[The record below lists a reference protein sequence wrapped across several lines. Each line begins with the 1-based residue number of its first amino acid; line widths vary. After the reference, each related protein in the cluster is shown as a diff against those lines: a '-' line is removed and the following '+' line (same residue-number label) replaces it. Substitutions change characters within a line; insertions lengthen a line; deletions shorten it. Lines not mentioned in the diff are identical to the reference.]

1 MPIIFYAAPRSSASP
16 VSCAL
21 RELGVPHERVDVDL
35 AKGEQRK
42 PEYLSLNPNGK
53 VPLLVV
59 DGTPLFEAVAIMQWL
74 GDTYGVEKK
83 LWPAMGD
90 PARLEAVSWSTWAY
104 VSFGSVLVRLF
115 YASSERLPK
124 ELHNPAAAAAAQK
137 DLQGL
142 LGLLNDRFE
151 KRQYLLG
158 ASYSLADLIVACTI
172 NYARTLG
179 VATHAHPALEAWLQR
194 CLSRPALQSPWD

>member
-1 MPIIFYAAPRSSASP
+1 
-16 VSCAL
+16 
-21 RELGVPHERVDVDL
+21 
-35 AKGEQRK
+35 
-42 PEYLSLNPNGK
+42 
-53 VPLLVV
+53 
-59 DGTPLFEAVAIMQWL
+59 
-74 GDTYGVEKK
+74 
-83 LWPAMGD
+83 
-90 PARLEAVSWSTWAY
+90 
-104 VSFGSVLVRLF
+104 VLVRFF

-172 NYARTLG
+172 NYAKTLG
-179 VATHAHPALEAWLQR
+179 IPTQSHPALEGWLQR
-194 CLSRPALQSPWD
+194 CLSRPALQSPWE